1 MILQI
6 FTEYLLNGILNS
18 MDIIQSQEKSI
29 LRWEKKGIMEYTH
42 ATTYNSVYRCT
53 IANWLRRK
61 TLKVNF

>member
-1 MILQI
+1 VFVGMCIDTSQAP
-6 FTEYLLNGILNS
+6 LNIMDLNIVS
-18 MDIIQSQEKSI
+18 IKSI

-61 TLKVNF
+61 TLKVNS